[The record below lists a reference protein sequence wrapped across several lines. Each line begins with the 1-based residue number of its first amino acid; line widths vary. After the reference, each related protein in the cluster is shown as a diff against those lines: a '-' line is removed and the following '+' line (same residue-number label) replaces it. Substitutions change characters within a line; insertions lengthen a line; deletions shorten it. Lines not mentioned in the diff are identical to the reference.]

1 MFLLRS
7 VRFVQEIYNL
17 QARIQTKG
25 VLYISQGH
33 EILERL
39 RSRLERQK
47 TFFGLKPIK
56 ADNFKM

>member
-25 VLYISQGH
+25 VLDISRGH
-33 EILERL
+33 KILERL
-39 RSRLERQK
+39 RSRLQRRK
-47 TFFGLKPIK
+47 NFFQIK
-56 ADNFKM
+56 ADQSR